1 MIKLNYSGREID
13 MKIPFMGL
21 HNVYNSLASVASAIS
36 LGFELDI
43 IKAGIETAPVVPG
56 RLEAVP
62 CKRGFNVVV
71 DYAHTP
77 HALETVLHSLKNLV
91 KGRILLV
98 FGCGGD
104 RDKEK
109 RSMMGKVADENSD
122 IFWLTN
128 DNPRSED
135 PLNIIEDIKAGIKPG
150 RIFYI
155 QKNRRTAIE
164 EALAEAKSD
173 DLVLIAGKGHE
184 KHQIIKDTIIPF
196 DDREVVKKILS
207 NNSDI

>member
-1 MIKLNYSGREID
+1 M
-13 MKIPFMGL
+13 
-21 HNVYNSLASVASAIS
+21 
-36 LGFELDI
+36 

-62 CKRGFNVVV
+62 CKRGFDVVV

-109 RSMMGKVADENSD
+109 RPMMGKVADENSD

-135 PLNIIEDIKAGIKPG
+135 PLKH
-150 RIFYI
+150 
-155 QKNRRTAIE
+155 NRRHQGRNKARTNI
-164 EALAEAKSD
+164 LYSNKQTCSNRGSHCR
-173 DLVLIAGKGHE
+173 GKE
-184 KHQIIKDTIIPF
+184 
-196 DDREVVKKILS
+196 
-207 NNSDI
+207 